1 MTVAVDLTSA
11 LFFTARSTLEGALVG
26 SLAATHDQTDVALR
40 GCIQMSRNGVQGPPP
55 MIARDR
61 RTAEMQRVLSFTAAR

>member
-40 GCIQMSRNGVQGPPP
+40 GCIHPPP